1 VIIVVV
7 EHKQSKPQFWIICL
21 LLVSIPSYSTNE
33 LLLIPPFGCRRAEK
47 VADFTK
53 RDVYFAITGCSS
65 RRPRRRGRRLAQKHF
80 ATFSRVLH
88 PMNKTMPTEISLE
101 ALIAGDRAEFARLV
115 DTYSS
120 PIYRLGLRMLGN
132 SQDAEDVLQNTFLNA
147 LTHIQNFE
155 GRSSL
160 ATWLYRIASNEAL
173 MLIRK
178 KKPEV
183 NLEDVK
189 GGEEDEDL
197 RPTQFVDWSA
207 LPEDE
212 LLSGEGKKALD
223 EAIHTLPESL
233 RIVFLLRDV
242 EGLSIKETAEALN
255 LTETNVKTR
264 LLRAR
269 MALRE
274 GLSTYYGERLPARSE
289 K

>member
-1 VIIVVV
+1 M
-7 EHKQSKPQFWIICL
+7 
-21 LLVSIPSYSTNE
+21 
-33 LLLIPPFGCRRAEK
+33 
-47 VADFTK
+47 D
-53 RDVYFAITGCSS
+53 
-65 RRPRRRGRRLAQKHF
+65 
-80 ATFSRVLH
+80 
-88 PMNKTMPTEISLE
+88 KTMPNDISLE

-115 DTYSS
+115 DAYSS
-120 PIYRLGLRMLGN
+120 PIYRLGLRMLGTP
-132 SQDAEDVLQNTFLNA
+132 QDAEDVLQNTFISA

-183 NLEDVK
+183 NLEDFE
-189 GGEEDEDL
+189 GGDEDEDL
-197 RPTQFVDWSA
+197 KPTRFVDWSA

-212 LLSGEGKKALD
+212 LLSEEGRQFLD
-223 EAIHTLPESL
+223 DAIRSLPESL

-242 EGLSIKETAEALN
+242 EGLSIRETAEALN

-274 GLSTYYGERLPARSE
+274 GLSAYYGERFIREKSGTRSE
-289 K
+289 R

>member
-1 VIIVVV
+1 
-7 EHKQSKPQFWIICL
+7 
-21 LLVSIPSYSTNE
+21 
-33 LLLIPPFGCRRAEK
+33 
-47 VADFTK
+47 
-53 RDVYFAITGCSS
+53 
-65 RRPRRRGRRLAQKHF
+65 
-80 ATFSRVLH
+80 
-88 PMNKTMPTEISLE
+88 MPNDISLE

-115 DTYSS
+115 DEYSS

-132 SQDAEDVLQNTFLNA
+132 PQDAEDVLQNTFINA
-147 LTHIQNFE
+147 LTHIHNFE

-183 NLEDVK
+183 NLDDVE
-189 GGEEDEDL
+189 GGDEDEDL
-197 RPTQFVDWSA
+197 KPAQFVDWSG

-212 LLSGEGKKALD
+212 LLSGEGKKFLD
-223 EAIHTLPESL
+223 EAISKLPESL

-242 EGLSIKETAEALN
+242 EGLSIKETADALN

-274 GLSTYYGERLPARSE
+274 GLSAYYGERLQVRSE
-289 K
+289 R

>member
-1 VIIVVV
+1 M
-7 EHKQSKPQFWIICL
+7 
-21 LLVSIPSYSTNE
+21 
-33 LLLIPPFGCRRAEK
+33 
-47 VADFTK
+47 D
-53 RDVYFAITGCSS
+53 
-65 RRPRRRGRRLAQKHF
+65 
-80 ATFSRVLH
+80 
-88 PMNKTMPTEISLE
+88 KTMPNEISLE
-101 ALIAGDRAEFARLV
+101 ALISGDRAEFARLV
-115 DTYSS
+115 DAYSS

-132 SQDAEDVLQNTFLNA
+132 PQDAEDVLQNTFINA

-160 ATWLYRIASNEAL
+160 ATWLYRIAANEAL

-183 NLEDVK
+183 NLEDVE
-189 GGEEDEDL
+189 GGDEDEDL
-197 RPTQFVDWSA
+197 KPTQFVDWSA

-212 LLSGEGKKALD
+212 LLSGEGKGFLDKA
-223 EAIHTLPESL
+223 IRMLPESL

-242 EGLSIKETAEALN
+242 EGLSIKETSDALN

-274 GLSTYYGERLPARSE
+274 GLSAYYGERLPVRSE

>member
-1 VIIVVV
+1 M
-7 EHKQSKPQFWIICL
+7 
-21 LLVSIPSYSTNE
+21 
-33 LLLIPPFGCRRAEK
+33 
-47 VADFTK
+47 D
-53 RDVYFAITGCSS
+53 
-65 RRPRRRGRRLAQKHF
+65 
-80 ATFSRVLH
+80 
-88 PMNKTMPTEISLE
+88 KTMLNDISLE
-101 ALIAGDRAEFARLV
+101 ALIAGDRAEFAHLV

-132 SQDAEDVLQNTFLNA
+132 SQDAEDVLQNTFINA

-183 NLEDVK
+183 NLEDVQ
-189 GGEEDEDL
+189 GGDEDEDL

-212 LLSGEGKKALD
+212 LLSGEGKKFLD
-223 EAIHTLPESL
+223 EAIRTLPESL

-242 EGLSIKETAEALN
+242 EGLSIKETAEALS

-269 MALRE
+269 MYLRE
-274 GLSTYYGERLPARSE
+274 GLSIYYGERFIR
-289 K
+289 